1 MKKDTNNNIVA
12 MPGLHAFRFLLEKEF
27 RQMIRNRLLPRV
39 FIILPIV
46 LTLVVPLVATQEI
59 SNLNFCVIDNDRSA
73 RSRRLIEKTA
83 AADCFHLAAL
93 AADDD
98 EAMAMIEAG
107 RADVILEIPRG
118 FAKDLQRNAQADIS
132 VRGNAVN
139 GIKGTLGT
147 NYLTQI
153 AMAFAEELTA
163 ESGGT
168 ATQQPGASI
177 NERYLFNA
185 TLDYKRYM
193 IPALIGMLL
202 ILTVGFLPALNIVL
216 EKEHGTI
223 EQMNVTPVGKSP
235 LIFAKLLPYWTVGIA
250 LIFYSLAL
258 VRLVYGFAPA
268 GSVWHLLLIAVP
280 FIAVMSAGGLIVS
293 NYSDTTRQAAL
304 TMFFFLVIFILMS
317 GLLTPV
323 RSMPEWAQA
332 LSLANPLR
340 YFVEAARMI
349 FLKGSRLADLLPHFA
364 ALLAAGCLL
373 GLWAVGSY
381 RKR

>member
-1 MKKDTNNNIVA
+1 MRKDTYNNIGCRQ
-12 MPGLHAFRFLLEKEF
+12 GLNAFRFLIEKEF
-27 RQMIRNRLLPRV
+27 RQMFRNKLLPRV
-39 FIILPIV
+39 FMVLPVV
-46 LTLVVPLVATQEI
+46 LTLVVPLVATQEV
-59 SNLNFCVIDNDRSA
+59 NRLNFCVIDNDRSA
-73 RSRRLIEKTA
+73 LSQRFVEKVA
-83 AADCFHLAAL
+83 ATTCFFLAGT
-93 AADDD
+93 AADDA
-98 EAMAMIEAG
+98 EAMALIESG
-107 RADVILEIPRG
+107 KADVILEIRRD
-118 FAKDLQRNAQADIS
+118 FARNLRRDGHADIG

-139 GIKGTLGT
+139 GIKGMLGT
-147 NYLTQI
+147 NYLSQI
-153 AMAFAEELTA
+153 ATAFAEELTA
-163 ESGGT
+163 EAGGAAKAREG
-168 ATQQPGASI
+168 ATVR
-177 NERYLFNA
+177 ERYLYNA

-223 EQMNVTPVGKSP
+223 EQMNVTPVGKFSF
-235 LIFAKLLPYWTVGIA
+235 IFSKLLPYWAIGIA
-250 LIFYSLAL
+250 LMFYSLAL
-258 VRLVYGFAPA
+258 VRLVYGFVPV
-268 GSVWHLLLIAVP
+268 GSVWLLLLLSMLFCV
-280 FIAVMSAGGLIVS
+280 VMSSFGLIVS
-293 NYSDTTRQAAL
+293 NYSTSTRQAAL

-323 RSMPEWAQA
+323 RSMPDWAQT

-340 YFVEAARMI
+340 YFVEASRMI